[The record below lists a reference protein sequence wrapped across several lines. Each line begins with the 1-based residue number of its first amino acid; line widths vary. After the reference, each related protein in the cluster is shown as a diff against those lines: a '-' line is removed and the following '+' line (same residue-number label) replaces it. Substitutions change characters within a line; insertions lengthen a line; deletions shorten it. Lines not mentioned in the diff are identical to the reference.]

1 MNTTAEVV
9 VIGSGIIGSS
19 ITHELTRHG
28 VESVIAVDKG
38 SGPAEGSTGA
48 SSAFCRCRYSRS
60 ELVTMAHEGR
70 ELYGN
75 WSEYTGLDQ
84 PRSELKRPGL
94 VWMLG
99 WDRER
104 TTADAERLTDHGV
117 EVSVVDADGLVDR
130 FPMFNP
136 CGEPFD
142 LTGEIEHECR
152 PAEAF
157 LIEERSGYAD
167 PSGANQDLV
176 EAARRR
182 GAEVRF
188 SSPVTGLL
196 KDGDRIT
203 GVELGDG
210 STIHA
215 DLVINAAGPWCNRVN
230 EMAGA
235 DLRWNLTPTRIQI
248 IYRTLPA
255 TMANLPMVG
264 DFSTGIYFR
273 PEAEGQQVLVGSVLA
288 EDEEEIVADPDNYKT
303 AADADF
309 TEMKLAALHHR
320 IPELEARGLPTGIA
334 GLYTINREDVHPILG
349 PVGPDGFWVANGF
362 SGHGFK
368 LAPVIGSMMA
378 QAYTGEKREHDTVI
392 SMDFFSVNR
401 EPLLTEAKNV
411 LA

>member
-1 MNTTAEVV
+1 MNTIADVV
-9 VIGSGIIGSS
+9 VIGSGIIGAS
-19 ITHELTRHG
+19 ISHELARHG
-28 VESVIAVDKG
+28 VDSVIAVDKG
-38 SGPAEGSTGA
+38 AGPAEGSTGS

-70 ELYGN
+70 ELYGD
-75 WSEYTGLDQ
+75 WAAYTGLEN

-104 TTADAERLTDHGV
+104 TVADAERLADHGV
-117 EVSVVDADGLVDR
+117 EVSVLDAEGLSGR
-130 FPMFNP
+130 YPYLNP
-136 CGEPFD
+136 CGEDFD
-142 LTGEIEHECR
+142 LTGEIEHECK

-157 LIEERSGYAD
+157 IVEERSGYAD

-176 EAARRR
+176 EAARNR

-196 KDGDRIT
+196 RQGDAVSGI
-203 GVELGDG
+203 ELADG
-210 STIHA
+210 SRIDA
-215 DLVINAAGPWCNRVN
+215 GLVINAAGPWCNRIN
-230 EMAGA
+230 EMAEV
-235 DLRWNLTPTRIQI
+235 DLEWHLTPTRVQV
-248 IYRTLPA
+248 IYRGLPPE
-255 TMANLPMVG
+255 MKSLPLVG

-273 PEAEGQQVLVGSVLA
+273 PESEGQQVLVGSVLA
-288 EDEEEIVADPDNYKT
+288 EDEEEIVNDPDDFKKS
-303 AADADF
+303 ADASY

-320 IPELEARGLPTGIA
+320 IPSLEARGLPTGIA
-334 GLYTINREDVHPILG
+334 GLYTINREDVHPVLG
-349 PVGPDGFWVANGF
+349 PVGREGFWVANGF

-368 LAPVIGSMMA
+368 LAPVIGSMIA
-378 QAYTGEKREHDTVI
+378 QAYTGETIDRDTVM
-392 SMDFFSVNR
+392 SMDFFSVDR